1 MPSIL
6 KSNNEE
12 STFLPYDDVP
22 KIESTNNPGINA
34 GKSSGQKSSNSFS
47 GGFAS
52 LIHDYLV
59 SSDDVLDE
67 EGLMETDD
75 DEILLPS
82 DLIGF

>member
-12 STFLPYDDVP
+12 STVLP
-22 KIESTNNPGINA
+22 KNRKNESTNPGINA
-34 GKSSGQKSSNSFS
+34 GKPPGEKASNGFS

-59 SSDDVLDE
+59 SSDDVNDDD
-67 EGLMETDD
+67 GLMETD
-75 DEILLPS
+75 EEGMLLPS
-82 DLIGF
+82 GLIGF